1 MVLTKHKR
9 KRNNKS
15 KRIRFRKTLKGG
27 MRVVKKVNNTPE
39 DDVCCL
45 CLEHIKTDSY
55 QISICDSVPAHYVHI
70 GCAVEFLD
78 NSGPAPFS
86 CAMCRVLPADD
97 VVSDIEEFLAIE
109 QERQLST
116 MQRLRLRL
124 VRSLPQI
131 NVPAVLQNVEPTAR
145 MVATIGT
152 IHYTLQYMGG
162 FRQLTFIIQ
171 YMYELLTNQYL
182 DQSIEGLVTLNIVMV
197 GALMSLG
204 FLRWFNSRTHRG
216 GRYSV
221 RHKRRNN
228 KKIQRGGGGGLIE
241 FQINSKNIHLLS
253 EYLKLYPNDIDKIVL
268 CNINFSSREQDKE
281 RVYANLIM
289 PMIKDLNLDFTHNE

>member
-9 KRNNKS
+9 KRHNKS
-15 KRIRFRKTLKGG
+15 KRIRFRKTIKGG
-27 MRVVKKVNNTPE
+27 MRIVKKVNDTPE
-39 DDVCCL
+39 EDVCCI

-86 CAMCRVLPADD
+86 CAMCRQLPADD

-116 MQRLRLRL
+116 IQRLSLRL

-131 NVPAVLQNVEPTAR
+131 NLPAVLQNVEPTAR

-152 IHYTLQYMGG
+152 LHYTLQYMGG
-162 FRQLTFIIQ
+162 FRLLVFIIQ
-171 YMYELLTNQYL
+171 YMYGLLTDQLL
-182 DQSIEGLVTLNIVMV
+182 DDGIAQIVTLGIVVV
-197 GALMSLG
+197 GARN
-204 FLRWFNSRTHRG
+204 FLEWASNRMRRG
-216 GRYSV
+216 GRYSI

-253 EYLKLYPNDIDKIVL
+253 EYLKLYPNDSDKFVL

-281 RVYANLIM
+281 KVYATLIK
-289 PMIKDLNLDFTHNE
+289 PMIKDLKLDFTHNE